1 MRSPSL
7 RPAPYLSLR
16 HARAGRLNQ
25 EGRLP
30 PGWRGEHVE
39 NVEVL
44 EIDFVEGKPSA
55 VIRLELDGASAGWG
69 GLSLSPHLTAPKQA
83 VVALAGQVILS
94 DWTNIAGALLVL
106 REWRPGGDLARQ
118 STEALQLAEEP
129 QVAAIALEVGEEGG
143 IVQPLL
149 MISGDALSPSG
160 VTVTLTGFAF
170 GALHDHPRWL
180 WA

>member
-1 MRSPSL
+1 MD
-7 RPAPYLSLR
+7 
-16 HARAGRLNQ
+16 Q

-30 PGWRGEHVE
+30 PGWRGEHAE

-44 EIDFVEGKPSA
+44 EIDFVDGRPSA
-55 VIRLELDGASAGWG
+55 VIKLELDAAAGWG
-69 GLSLSPHLTAPKQA
+69 GLSLSPHLAAPKQA
-83 VVALAGQVILS
+83 VVALAGQVVLS
-94 DWTNIAGALLVL
+94 SWTNIAGAMLIL
-106 REWRPGGDLARQ
+106 REWRPGGGLARQ
-118 STEALQLAEEP
+118 STEALHLAEEP

-149 MISGDALSPSG
+149 MMSRETPSPSG
-160 VTVTLTGFAF
+160 ITVTLNGFAF